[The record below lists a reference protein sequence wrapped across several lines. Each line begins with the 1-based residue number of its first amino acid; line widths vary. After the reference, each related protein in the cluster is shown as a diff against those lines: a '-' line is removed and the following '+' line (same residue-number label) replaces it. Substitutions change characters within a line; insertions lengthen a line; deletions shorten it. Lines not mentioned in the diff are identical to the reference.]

1 MREKLELLRDLVDEL
16 IREIDGP
23 QSPLEIVD
31 PPEAFASIVED
42 KPPES
47 HEHQIPQAP
56 DWAEVEKLLASE
68 EWPDAVF
75 PAQITDEN
83 SERDKEE
90 RAEGISDILLPPL
103 KGKKFL
109 DFGCGEGHVA
119 KHVSKEA
126 ALAVGYDP
134 VRPAKSQLQW
144 EEAQGSMLLTTDFQR
159 VKNSGPYDV
168 VLLYDVIDHVEGA
181 SAGEVLAKAAEVLD
195 DNGKIFLRC
204 HPWCGRHG
212 GHLYRQINKAFVH
225 LVLHD
230 DELKCKGAPPEHN
243 TRVIKPLHAYSEA
256 IKASGLIQESEP
268 EVDSQE
274 VEAFFRDTP
283 VVRDRILK
291 HWGSTSWDND
301 PPAFQMS
308 QCFVD
313 YVLKKK

>member
-1 MREKLELLRDLVDEL
+1 MREKLERLRDLVDEL
-16 IREIDGP
+16 IRDIDGP
-23 QSPLEIVD
+23 QKPTEISD
-31 PPEAFASIVED
+31 PPEAFESRVEAQAVD
-42 KPPES
+42 PVDSNP
-47 HEHQIPQAP
+47 PQAP
-56 DWAEVEKLLASE
+56 DWPDLERLLDSDD
-68 EWPDAVF
+68 WPEAVF
-75 PAQITDEN
+75 AAQITDEN

-90 RAEGISDILLPPL
+90 RAEGIADILLPPL

-126 ALAVGYDP
+126 SLAIGYDL
-134 VRPAKSQLQW
+134 VRPPKSQLKW
-144 EEAQGSMLLTTDFQR
+144 EDPEGSLLLTTDFQR

-168 VLLYDVIDHVEGA
+168 ILLYDVIDHAEGGTA
-181 SAGEVLAKAAEVLD
+181 GEILARAGEVLAD
-195 DNGKIFLRC
+195 DGKVFLRC

-212 GHLYRQINKAFVH
+212 GHLYRKINKAFVH
-225 LVLHD
+225 LVLND
-230 DELKCKGAPPEHN
+230 DELTYRGVPPEHN
-243 TRVIKPLHAYSEA
+243 TRVVKPLHAYSEA
-256 IKASGLIQESEP
+256 IKASGLAQESEP

-274 VEAFFRDTP
+274 VEEFFRDTA

-291 HWGSTSWDND
+291 HWGVASWDND